1 MADPSKRSRGKSATA
16 DLPDTIGPYRILRRI
31 GEGGMGVV
39 YLGTDDAAGRDAA
52 VKVMLAKAAAN
63 PISRERFLREGR
75 AMARIQS
82 PHVVAVYH
90 VGEDNGVPYIAM
102 EYLAGLSVEDRLKAP
117 EPVAVPEAQRI
128 VREAALGLAA
138 AHVPGL
144 VHRDIKPSNLWLEVP
159 SGRVKVLDFGLARD
173 PHAETNLTRA
183 GTVLG
188 TPAYMA
194 PEQARGLPVD
204 ARTDLF
210 SLGAVGYHLLTGQS
224 PFLGK
229 NAVETL
235 TRVVTEEP
243 PPLRAARPDV
253 TEPLAS
259 VIDRLLKK
267 DPAERFATARDV
279 AEALAPPP
287 AAAPPPP
294 AAPPPSV
301 TVPPAAPRAV
311 PLPNAPVEPE
321 EFGSSSSY
329 RLRRRRFPWT
339 PLLAVAFAV
348 AAAGV
353 FFAAL
358 SYQPDEPPAPPAD
371 PPGPPPTARAS
382 TPAPDDGRALADW
395 AVRRGY
401 AVRVE
406 GNPNPLR
413 DTTTLPPGPVSVL
426 AVLVEKGTVL
436 LTPEDRKFF
445 RSPYSWT
452 DADLEQTRSDPAA
465 AKVRLVVVNSP
476 AVTDAGV
483 AALAAR
489 TGVVYLDLRATRVTD
504 RGLDVAAKMP
514 DLARLSVADTSV
526 GDAGLVW
533 LSQLPK
539 LMWVDARGSK
549 VSRDGVKIFQR
560 GKPGRVVLMDSKG

>member
-1 MADPSKRSRGKSATA
+1 MADPPKRSRGKSATA
-16 DLPDTIGPYRILRRI
+16 DLPERIGPYRIVRRI

-39 YLGTDDAAGRDAA
+39 YLGTDAAAGRDAA

-82 PHVVAVYH
+82 PHVVAVYD
-90 VGEDNGVPYIAM
+90 VGEDDGVPYIAM
-102 EYLAGLSVEDRLKAP
+102 EYLAGMSVEDRLKAP

-173 PHAETNLTRA
+173 PQAETNLTRA

-210 SLGAVGYHLLTGQS
+210 SLGAVGYHLLAGKS

-253 TEPLAS
+253 TEPLAT
-259 VIDRLLKK
+259 VIDKLLRK
-267 DPAERFATARDV
+267 DPAARYATAREV
-279 AEALAPPP
+279 AEALAPVPP
-287 AAAPPPP
+287 PTAPQTPSAVAPPP
-294 AAPPPSV
+294 
-301 TVPPAAPRAV
+301 APRVAALPE
-311 PLPNAPVEPE
+311 PLAERD

-339 PLLAVAFAV
+339 PVLALVFAT

-358 SYQPDEPPAPPAD
+358 SYQSDLPPATAPEPPAPPPA
-371 PPGPPPTARAS
+371 TAPVS
-382 TPAPDDGRALADW
+382 GSNPDGGRALADW

-406 GNPNPLR
+406 GNPAALR
-413 DTTTLPPGPVSVL
+413 DTTQLPSGPVSVL
-426 AVLVEKGTVL
+426 AVLVDKGTVL
-436 LTPEDRKFF
+436 LTPEDQKFF
-445 RSPYSWT
+445 RPPNAWT
-452 DADLEQTRSDPAA
+452 DADLERSKSDPAA

-489 TGVVYLDLRATRVTD
+489 TGVQYLDLRATGVTD
-504 RGLDVAAKMP
+504 RGLQVAANMK
-514 DLARLSVADTSV
+514 DLVRLSVADTSV
-526 GDAGLVW
+526 GDAGLVG

-549 VSRDGVKIFQR
+549 VTRDGVKIFQR
-560 GKPGRVVLMDSKG
+560 DKPGRVVLTDTKG